1 MANRPDD
8 VADRRD
14 LASRWCALAEQ
25 RLEYLT
31 RLFES
36 ERWRRYYSELTFLQN
51 IQEAKTAVE
60 TWRNLSVGRAIA
72 SAGFDNVQAFASPT
86 TAKPV
91 AETAVATEA
100 VTASSH
106 ETPSAPEVDLPALRR
121 GLEEVEDHEVEDQVL
136 DLAAMQQRY
145 PLLRNTL

>member
-1 MANRPDD
+1 MTHRPDD
-8 VADRRD
+8 LVGRGD

-36 ERWRRYYSELTFLQN
+36 QRWRRYYSELTFLQN

-60 TWRNLSVGRAIA
+60 TWRSLSLGGAIA
-72 SAGFDNVQAFASPT
+72 SAGPGKVQTSASP
-86 TAKPV
+86 V
-91 AETAVATEA
+91 APEPLPETAVATEA
-100 VTASSH
+100 RTTSSNKA
-106 ETPSAPEVDLPALRR
+106 PSTLEVDLPALQRA
-121 GLEEVEDHEVEDQVL
+121 LEVEDPLL
-136 DLAAMQQRY
+136 DLTAMQQRY